1 VERSWPV
8 LILNKH
14 SVIFFNREN
23 FKVQPMTL
31 HRNFTTP
38 AYHDF
43 ILNKNLIISKF
54 FVTAA
59 ITGIIVF
66 QQCCQDFIR

>member
-1 VERSWPV
+1 
-8 LILNKH
+8 
-14 SVIFFNREN
+14 
-23 FKVQPMTL
+23 MTL